1 MSDEVSGLVPLSFY
15 IDQSGNLTTATPVDL
30 PMAGATYHKK
40 IKMPQSGCIRAISTR
55 LETTPNTANPA
66 LITAFTIGGT
76 EQAGCESS
84 VAVGDTEAYAT
95 FYNGEYTFDK
105 DDEIGVS
112 IEQTG
117 GTIDDAVDE
126 VHVLL
131 LVQFGRSN
139 I

>member
-15 IDQSGNLTTATPVDL
+15 IDQSGNLTTATPVDV
-30 PMAGATYHKK
+30 PMAGATYHKL
-40 IKMPQSGCIRAISTR
+40 IKMPQAGCIRAISAR
-55 LETTPNTANPA
+55 IETTPNTANPD
-66 LITAFTIGGT
+66 LVTAFTIDGT
-76 EQAGCESS
+76 EQAGCE
-84 VAVGDTEAYAT
+84 VAIPIGDTEAMGT
-95 FYNGEYTFDK
+95 FHNGEWPFEK

-112 IEQTG
+112 IEMTG

-131 LVQFGRSN
+131 LAQFGKSN

>member
-1 MSDEVSGLVPLSFY
+1 MSDEVSGLLPLSFY

-30 PMAGATYHKK
+30 KIAGSYHTKV
-40 IKMPQSGCIRAISTR
+40 KMPQAGCVRAILAR
-55 LETTPNTANPA
+55 CETTPNTANPA
-66 LITAFTIGGT
+66 LIAAFTIGGV
-76 EQAGCESS
+76 EQAGCEASI
-84 VAVGDTEAYAT
+84 VVGDTEDNAT
-95 FYNGEYTFDK
+95 FANGEWEFDE
-105 DDEIGVS
+105 DDEVGVS

-131 LVQFGRSN
+131 LLQLGRSN